1 MKMLVAV
8 DGSEQALEAV
18 RYASGLR
25 QAGLVASFVLAT
37 VQEPTYVYEV
47 VLTPDADLLE
57 RLSGAVG

>member
-47 VLTPDADLLE
+47 VLTPDADVLE

>member
-8 DGSEQALEAV
+8 DGSEQALDAV
-18 RYASGLR
+18 RYALRLR

-47 VLTPDADLLE
+47 VLTPDADVLE